1 MKVLALILTFYISFL
16 TVQPVA
22 THVCS
27 AMMKQKTEKCCG
39 SCCKKN
45 KECRQK
51 GKDDNNGC
59 CMNICSSFGSFSG
72 YYNSSSPS
80 IVFPDHSIS
89 SGWKMSAIEM
99 TTPAFGGDP
108 FQPPEMI

>member
-1 MKVLALILTFYISFL
+1 MKALAIILTFYISFL

-27 AMMKQKTEKCCG
+27 AMGKQKTETCCG

-45 KECRQK
+45 KECKQK

-59 CMNICSSFGSFSG
+59 CMNICTSFGTCC
-72 YYNSSSPS
+72 YYHPNTLSLSYPEGSLTS
-80 IVFPDHSIS
+80 E
-89 SGWKMSAIEM
+89 WKISAIET